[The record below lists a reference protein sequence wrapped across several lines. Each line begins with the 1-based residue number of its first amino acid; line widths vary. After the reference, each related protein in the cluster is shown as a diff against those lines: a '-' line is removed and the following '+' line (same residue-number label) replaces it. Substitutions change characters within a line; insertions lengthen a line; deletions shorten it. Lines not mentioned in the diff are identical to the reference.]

1 MSFSAFSNSTVAVA
15 GTSSVNSFG
24 SISSVLSDST
34 VAVAGTSAVNSASLD
49 SISYVHSDSVD
60 TISALSSPSI
70 SPQFAF
76 DEDSDFKNSKKE
88 SDRNGVSLGMR
99 DSYYFRDDNGKLN
112 DFISLLHFAKR
123 SLSNEP
129 VVLDFFYKSFLVQ
142 VKTKLD
148 EVKKNDEVTK
158 KVSSFNFTNDEV
170 ETYSLLMFVTSLAE
184 FDIPDKDVLDF
195 NRLEK
200 FLAFVLKFV
209 LNVDSNDSNNMR
221 RILAGGCFACNDQN
235 QLVDSKHRQRM
246 EYHEKVAR
254 DYFANNT

>member
-1 MSFSAFSNSTVAVA
+1 MSFSAFSNSTVADAV
-15 GTSSVNSFG
+15 TSSVNSFG
-24 SISSVLSDST
+24 SISSVLSNST
-34 VAVAGTSAVNSASLD
+34 VAGAGTSSVN
-49 SISYVHSDSVD
+49 SDSVD
-60 TISALSSPSI
+60 SINSSQLPS
-70 SPQFAF
+70 SSLQFAI
-76 DEDSDFKNSKKE
+76 DDDSTKE
-88 SDRNGVSLGMR
+88 RDRNGVSLGMR
-99 DSYYFRDDNGKLN
+99 GHYFRDDNGKLN
-112 DFISLLHFAKR
+112 DLISLLHFAKK
-123 SLSNEP
+123 SLSNNP
-129 VVLDFFYKSFLVQ
+129 VALDIYYKSFLVQ

-158 KVSSFNFTNDEV
+158 KVSSCNFTNDEV
-170 ETYSLLMFVTSLAE
+170 ETYSLLMFVISLAE
-184 FDIPDKDVLDF
+184 FDIPDKDVLDC

-209 LNVDSNDSNNMR
+209 LNVDSYDSNNMR

>member
-1 MSFSAFSNSTVAVA
+1 MSFSAFSNSTVADAV
-15 GTSSVNSFG
+15 TSSVNSFG
-24 SISSVLSDST
+24 SISSVLSNST
-34 VAVAGTSAVNSASLD
+34 VAGAGTSSVN
-49 SISYVHSDSVD
+49 SDSVD
-60 TISALSSPSI
+60 SINSSQLPS
-70 SPQFAF
+70 SSLQFAI
-76 DEDSDFKNSKKE
+76 DDDSTKE
-88 SDRNGVSLGMR
+88 RDRNGVSLGMR
-99 DSYYFRDDNGKLN
+99 GHYFRDDNGKLN
-112 DFISLLHFAKR
+112 DLISLLHFAKK
-123 SLSNEP
+123 SLSNNP
-129 VVLDFFYKSFLVQ
+129 VALDIYYKSFLVQ

-158 KVSSFNFTNDEV
+158 KVSSCNFTNDEV
-170 ETYSLLMFVTSLAE
+170 ETYSLLMFVISLAE

-209 LNVDSNDSNNMR
+209 LNVDSYDSNNMR

>member
-1 MSFSAFSNSTVAVA
+1 MSFSAFSNSTVADAV
-15 GTSSVNSFG
+15 TSSVNSFG
-24 SISSVLSDST
+24 SISSVLSNST
-34 VAVAGTSAVNSASLD
+34 VAGAGTSSVN
-49 SISYVHSDSVD
+49 SDSVD
-60 TISALSSPSI
+60 SINSSQLPS
-70 SPQFAF
+70 SSLQFAI
-76 DEDSDFKNSKKE
+76 DDDSTKE
-88 SDRNGVSLGMR
+88 RDRNGVSLGMR
-99 DSYYFRDDNGKLN
+99 GHYFRDDNGKLN
-112 DFISLLHFAKR
+112 DLISLLHFAKK
-123 SLSNEP
+123 SLSNNP
-129 VVLDFFYKSFLVQ
+129 VALDIYYKSFLVQ

-158 KVSSFNFTNDEV
+158 KVSSCNFTNDEV
-170 ETYSLLMFVTSLAE
+170 ETYSLLMFVISLAE

-209 LNVDSNDSNNMR
+209 LNVDSYDSNNMR
-221 RILAGGCFACNDQN
+221 RILAGGCLACNDQN

>member
-1 MSFSAFSNSTVAVA
+1 MSFSAFSNSTVADAV
-15 GTSSVNSFG
+15 TSSVNSFG
-24 SISSVLSDST
+24 SISSVLSNST
-34 VAVAGTSAVNSASLD
+34 VAGAGTSSVN
-49 SISYVHSDSVD
+49 SDSVD
-60 TISALSSPSI
+60 SINSSQLPS
-70 SPQFAF
+70 SSLQFAI
-76 DEDSDFKNSKKE
+76 DDDSTKE
-88 SDRNGVSLGMR
+88 RDRNGVSLGMR
-99 DSYYFRDDNGKLN
+99 GHYFRDDNGKLN
-112 DFISLLHFAKR
+112 DFISLLHFAKK
-123 SLSNEP
+123 SLSNNP
-129 VVLDFFYKSFLVQ
+129 VALDIYYKSFLVQ

-158 KVSSFNFTNDEV
+158 KVSSCNFTNDEV
-170 ETYSLLMFVTSLAE
+170 ETYSLLMFVISLAE
-184 FDIPDKDVLDF
+184 FDIPDKDVLDC

-209 LNVDSNDSNNMR
+209 LNVDSYDSNNMR